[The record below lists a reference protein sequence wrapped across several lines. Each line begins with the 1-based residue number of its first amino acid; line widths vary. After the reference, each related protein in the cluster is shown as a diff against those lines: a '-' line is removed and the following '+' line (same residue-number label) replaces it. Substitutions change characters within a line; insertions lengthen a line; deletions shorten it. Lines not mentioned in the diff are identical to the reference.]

1 MTNPKNI
8 VIAISGLHGVGKTS
22 QAQRLADSFGL
33 RHISGGM
40 IFRRLVQSRN
50 TSLLSLSI
58 EAESSDEI
66 DHLID
71 EMMVEEGK
79 KGNVIIDSML
89 CTWFLKEIASIKI
102 FLFAPEKVR
111 VERIALRDGK
121 SYVDAYNETIGRENS
136 EIGRFKRYYGITIE
150 DVKNSCQLVL
160 STENLSGEEVFSI
173 LKYYIQIRIGKL
185 EK

>member
-1 MTNPKNI
+1 MTNLKNV

-22 QAQRLADSFGL
+22 QARRLADSFGL
-33 RHISGGM
+33 KHVSGGM
-40 IFRRLVQSRN
+40 MFRRLAQSRN

-71 EMMVEEGK
+71 GMMVEAGK
-79 KGNVIIDSML
+79 KGNVVIDSML
-89 CTWFLKEIASIKI
+89 CTWFLKEIAVIKV
-102 FLFAPEKVR
+102 FLLAPEKVR

-121 SYVDAYNETIGRENS
+121 SYATAYSETIGRENS
-136 EIGRFKRYYGITIE
+136 EIGRFKRYYGVSIE
-150 DVKNSCQLVL
+150 DVKNSCDLVL
-160 STENLSGEEVFSI
+160 STENLSEEEVFSI